1 MKSQRKLQI
10 GKSGLT
16 PEFIEQVKKVFENAE
31 LIRISIL
38 KSACRDKEH
47 AKEMGDELV
56 DSLGKNFTFKLIG
69 YVLVVR
75 KWRRA
80 IRS

>member
-1 MKSQRKLQI
+1 MVKPIKKLQI

-16 PEFIEQVKKVFENAE
+16 SKFIEQVKKVFENAE
-31 LIRISIL
+31 LVRISIL

-47 AKEMGDELV
+47 AKKIGEELV
-56 DSLGKNFTFKLIG
+56 DALGKNFTFKLIG

-75 KWRRA
+75 RWRKDKR
-80 IRS
+80 